1 MTAEELDA
9 LLGASPYV
17 RRLGAR
23 ASLHGD
29 ELTLVLPYRD
39 DLIGNPLV
47 PAIHGG
53 VLGAFM
59 EMTAT
64 AQLFVQL
71 GLRRFPKPIDI
82 SVAYLRSA
90 RPLELY
96 ARALVTREGRRVA
109 NVRAEAWQ
117 ETRAKPVASLHAHF
131 LIASADRE

>member
-1 MTAEELDA
+1 MTSEELNA
-9 LLGASPYV
+9 LLGVSPYV

-53 VLGAFM
+53 VLGALM
-59 EMTAT
+59 EMAAT

-71 GLRRFPKPIDI
+71 GLKRFPKPVDI

-96 ARALVTREGRRVA
+96 ARAIVAREGRRVA

-117 ETRAKPVASLHAHF
+117 EMRDKPVALLHAHF
-131 LIASADRE
+131 LIASEDRG

>member
-1 MTAEELDA
+1 MTSEELDA

-23 ASLHGD
+23 AKLYGD
-29 ELTLVLPYRD
+29 ELTLVLPYRE

-59 EMTAT
+59 EMAAT

-71 GLRRFPKPIDI
+71 GLKRFPKPIDI
-82 SVAYLRSA
+82 SVAYLRAA
-90 RPLELY
+90 RPVDLF

-117 ETRAKPVASLHAHF
+117 EARAKPVATLHAHF

>member
-1 MTAEELDA
+1 MTSDELDA

-23 ASLHGD
+23 AELHGA
-29 ELTLVLPYRD
+29 ELTLVLPFRE
-39 DLIGNPLV
+39 DLVGNPLV

-59 EMTAT
+59 EMAAN

-71 GLRRFPKPIDI
+71 GLKRFPKPIDI

-90 RPLELY
+90 GPQDVF
-96 ARALVTREGRRVA
+96 ARATVTREGRRVA

-117 ETRAKPVASLHAHF
+117 SARAEPVAALQAHF
-131 LIASADRE
+131 LIAKSDRG